1 MQYLKYSDENWSSF
15 VSPYDFVVGVIK
27 RREGA
32 KYYCSF
38 EHIISKLTVYLPV
51 LILNF
56 ARWGG
61 GGVYNPRTP
70 LGVLVHLSAC
80 CAHSQHTQ
88 TFFTNLFNAMFILLS
103 AQYNQSIQYNVRDEG
118 I

>member
-61 GGVYNPRTP
+61 GGVYNYTSI
-70 LGVLVHLSAC
+70 SA

-88 TFFTNLFNAMFILLS
+88 TFFTNLFNAMFIFP
-103 AQYNQSIQYNVRDEG
+103 NP
-118 I
+118 

>member
-32 KYYCSF
+32 KYYGSF

-61 GGVYNPRTP
+61 GGVYNYTSRR
-70 LGVLVHLSAC
+70 
-80 CAHSQHTQ
+80 AHIASTHRHFLPTCLMLCLYSLIP
-88 TFFTNLFNAMFILLS
+88 NIILYAL
-103 AQYNQSIQYNVRDEG
+103 I

>member
-1 MQYLKYSDENWSSF
+1 MKYSDVNWSSF

-32 KYYCSF
+32 KYYGSF

-61 GGVYNPRTP
+61 GGV
-70 LGVLVHLSAC
+70 
-80 CAHSQHTQ
+80 
-88 TFFTNLFNAMFILLS
+88 
-103 AQYNQSIQYNVRDEG
+103 
-118 I
+118 